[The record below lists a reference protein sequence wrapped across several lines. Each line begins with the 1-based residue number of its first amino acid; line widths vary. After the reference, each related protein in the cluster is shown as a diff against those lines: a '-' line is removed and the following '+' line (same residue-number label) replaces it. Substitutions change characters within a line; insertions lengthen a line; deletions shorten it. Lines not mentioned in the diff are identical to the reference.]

1 MKIVWKK
8 KSRGKAITVICTKQM
23 SNQLENMLKI
33 HVKHLQLLVVVKVS
47 VLPVSF
53 SVKCD
58 EIIFLW
64 FPLKS
69 VEVIGKFVADGP
81 HEPLTMW
88 ETSVKS

>member
-1 MKIVWKK
+1 MKLVWKK
-8 KSRGKAITVICTKQM
+8 KSRCTAITVICTKQM
-23 SNQLENMLKI
+23 SNKLENMLKI
-33 HVKHLQLLVVVKVS
+33 HVQHLQLLVDVNGS

-58 EIIFLW
+58 EIIFVGFL
-64 FPLKS
+64 LKS

>member
-1 MKIVWKK
+1 MEEEKPRLGDYSNLCKT
-8 KSRGKAITVICTKQM
+8 KA
-23 SNQLENMLKI
+23 NQFKNMLKI
-33 HVKHLQLLVVVKVS
+33 HVQHLQLLVDIKAS

-58 EIIFLW
+58 EIIFVGFL
-64 FPLKS
+64 LKS
-69 VEVIGKFVADGP
+69 VEVIGKFVADVP

>member
-1 MKIVWKK
+1 MKLVWKK
-8 KSRGKAITVICTKQM
+8 KSRCTAITVICTKQM
-23 SNQLENMLKI
+23 SNKLENMLKI
-33 HVKHLQLLVVVKVS
+33 HVQHLQLLVDVKGS

-58 EIIFLW
+58 EIIFVRFL
-64 FPLKS
+64 LKS
-69 VEVIGKFVADGP
+69 VEVIGKFVADVP

>member
-1 MKIVWKK
+1 
-8 KSRGKAITVICTKQM
+8 M

-33 HVKHLQLLVVVKVS
+33 HVKHLQLLVDVKGS

-58 EIIFLW
+58 EIIFVGFL
-64 FPLKS
+64 LTS
-69 VEVIGKFVADGP
+69 VEVICKFVADVP

-88 ETSVKS
+88 ETTVKS